1 MNEERGD
8 ALSPELQEAVGRL
21 PKAIEPPADLWPGI
35 RQRMRDAGRGTRDG
49 WRRRAYATLAVA
61 AAIVLAVAL
70 WEWQLGVASPS
81 WHVSR
86 LAGRPLINQT
96 AIAATG
102 SLHVGQWIETD
113 DSSRALLAIAGI
125 GQVDVRPGSRVQL
138 VRAQATDQRL
148 ALAYGAIHARVA
160 APPRLF
166 FVDTPVGTATDLG
179 CEYTLATDSTGRG
192 VIQVTGGYVELAW
205 GGRRSIV
212 PLGASALTRPGFGPG
227 TPFVDDAPEDLRD
240 ALNALDFGAGGT
252 TVVNNA
258 LAAARAEDAV
268 TLWHLIRR
276 VQAPWRG
283 AVYDRLAAL
292 VPPPAGVDRARVLRL
307 DDFTLE
313 RYWNAI
319 RRIQFRRIILKGVR
333 EIDPRTGT
341 VRRP

>member
-1 MNEERGD
+1 MNEERGGGD
-8 ALSPELQEAVGRL
+8 ALSPELQQAVGRL

-35 RQRMRDAGRGTRDG
+35 RARLSQRKPQ
-49 WRRRAYATLAVA
+49 RRYPILLA
-61 AAIVLAVAL
+61 AAAVIL
-70 WEWQLGVASPS
+70 LGIGVWQWRLSVGAAS
-81 WHVSR
+81 WQVTR
-86 LAGRPLINQT
+86 LSGRPLINQRGL
-96 AIAATG
+96 AASG
-102 SLHVGQWIETD
+102 NLRVGQWIETD
-113 DSSRALLAIAGI
+113 DSSRALLAVAGI

-148 ALAYGAIHARVA
+148 ALAYGAIHAKVA

-227 TPFVDDAPEDLRD
+227 TPFVDDAPDDLRD
-240 ALNALDFGAGGT
+240 ALNVLDFGPGGT
-252 TVVNNA
+252 TAVSNA

-268 TLWHLIRR
+268 TLWHLITR
-276 VQAPWRG
+276 VEAPWRG

-292 VPPPAGVDRARVLRL
+292 VPPPAGVDRARVQRL
-307 DDFTLE
+307 DTATLE

-319 RRIQFRRIILKGVR
+319 RRIQFRRVILKGVR

-341 VRRP
+341 ARKP